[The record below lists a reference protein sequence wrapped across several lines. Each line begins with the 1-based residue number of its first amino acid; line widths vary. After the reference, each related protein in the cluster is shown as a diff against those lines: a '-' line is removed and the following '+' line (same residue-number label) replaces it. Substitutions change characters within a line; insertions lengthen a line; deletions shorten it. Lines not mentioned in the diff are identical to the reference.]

1 MAQVSST
8 QLKTIKKRKEYKI
21 VIKLSD
27 EVEQKATFKTDAE
40 NILDKVNLAI
50 NISNE
55 VDKAV

>member
-1 MAQVSST
+1 M
-8 QLKTIKKRKEYKI
+8 

-27 EVEQKATFKTDAE
+27 EVKQKATFKTDAE